1 MRRLKDD
8 DEDDETG
15 AAPSWNL
22 SALVP
27 ALLLRPQGDFQQ
39 GDFQQAL
46 LGWEVSTS
54 PLPDNKTELSADLW
68 RSAAAKIHTSAR
80 YPYSFI

>member
-8 DEDDETG
+8 DDDDETG
-15 AAPSWNL
+15 ASPNWNL

-39 GDFQQAL
+39 AL

-54 PLPDNKTELSADLW
+54 PLPGNKPELCADLL
-68 RSAAAKIHTSAR
+68 RSAVAKSCTSAR
-80 YPYSFI
+80 YLSSFT

>member
-1 MRRLKDD
+1 MRRLKDEN
-8 DEDDETG
+8 EDDETG
-15 AAPSWNL
+15 AAPNWNL

-27 ALLLRPQGDFQQ
+27 ALLLRPH

-54 PLPDNKTELSADLW
+54 PLPGNKPQLSADLL
-68 RSAAAKIHTSAR
+68 RSAAAKSCTSAR
-80 YPYSFI
+80 YLSPFI